1 MGRSSGN
8 DLLVAA
14 SRHGEPLIL
23 TKEQR
28 SRHLYV
34 TGSTGSGK
42 SKFLEYLIRQ
52 DILNWRKSGE
62 CGLLLLDPHGA
73 IYDGLMSWLARTSY
87 IYERPVVPIDL
98 RRDDWVVA
106 YNLLR
111 QREQVAASVVTD
123 NLVDALAYVWGAG
136 GTDQTPLFARI
147 ATAVFQALYEHKL
160 TLVEALK
167 ILEFSGHEFRA
178 ALARGTKDEATRVT
192 LEGLNAL
199 KPSDY
204 QAQVGSTHNR
214 FQRLLRNASLRSAF
228 GQTEVSFDFGQALRD
243 GGIVLVS
250 LATESGTVSQEN
262 ASTFATLMLADLW
275 TAAKERGKGSDP
287 KPFYLY
293 IDEFQRFV
301 SPTIAENLD
310 EARGFGLHLT
320 LAHQYPSQLIEA
332 SREYGQRLYESVME
346 NARSKVVFS
355 LSLRER
361 NLAPLADWLYSG
373 TYDPSRVKHELY
385 STKVMDYS
393 EETRGV
399 TARGTSRGTAR
410 SEARGTGVGAATA
423 HGETMSGTYDGVVLL
438 NPMQWSSSTSQVAT
452 STDTTTRGDS
462 ESESESESISEVPV
476 FIPIFGKE
484 LSSVQFSPLEE
495 QRFQAEQRI
504 MLQKDRHATARFLG
518 MHAPV
523 ELRTPDLPSRPADEE
538 SVEEHRQEQLAKWPF
553 VLSCEEAQA
562 RLEKRSAAI
571 TLPANAPETEP
582 VSYKRRVS
590 SRARMKAHVGSKED
604 TPGD

>member
-1 MGRSSGN
+1 MRRPRGN
-8 DLLVAA
+8 DLLIAT
-14 SRHGEPLIL
+14 SRQGEPLIL
-23 TKEQR
+23 TREQR

-42 SKFLEYLIRQ
+42 SEFLEHLIRQ
-52 DILNWRKSGE
+52 DIVNWRKSE

-73 IYDGLMSWLARTSY
+73 IYDGLMHWLPRTSY
-87 IYERPVVPIDL
+87 ISARPRPVIPIDL

-111 QREQVAASVVTD
+111 QREKVVASVVTD

-136 GTDQTPLFARI
+136 GTDQTPLFACI

-167 ILEFSGHEFRA
+167 ILEFSGHDFRA
-178 ALARGTKDEATRVT
+178 ALAKGTKDEATRVT

-199 KPSDY
+199 KPFDY
-204 QAQVGSTHNR
+204 QSQVGSTHRR
-214 FQRLLRNASLRSAF
+214 FQQLLRNESLRAAF
-228 GQTEVSFDFGQALRD
+228 GQTEVSFDFAQALSE
-243 GGIVLVS
+243 GAIVLVS
-250 LATESGTVSQEN
+250 LATEGGKVSQEN
-262 ASTFATLMLADLW
+262 ASTYATLMLADLW
-275 TAAKERGKGSDP
+275 TAAKKRGKGSDP

-332 SREYGQRLYESVME
+332 SREYGQRLYESVKSVME

-355 LSLRER
+355 LSLGER
-361 NLAPLADWLYSG
+361 NLAPLADWLYTG

-393 EETRGV
+393 EETRDITGR
-399 TARGTSRGTAR
+399 ATSRGTAR
-410 SEARGTGVGAATA
+410 SEARGAGESTGTGQTEIVSGA
-423 HGETMSGTYDGVVLL
+423 YDGGVLLL
-438 NPMQWSSSTSQVAT
+438 NPMQRSSGTSQMAT
-452 STDTTTRGDS
+452 STDSTTRGDT
-462 ESESESESISEVPV
+462 ESESESESVSEVPV

-484 LSSVQFSPLEE
+484 LSSVQFSSLEE
-495 QRFQAEQRI
+495 QSFQAKAADYDAERSACHRALSRHDCAGGTSYAGDTAATI
-504 MLQKDRHATARFLG
+504 ARRTTGARNLPNYHLCCLMMMRRHASKNG
-518 MHAPV
+518 
-523 ELRTPDLPSRPADEE
+523 TPLSLFPRSRPKP
-538 SVEEHRQEQLAKWPF
+538 SPLVINGGFLL
-553 VLSCEEAQA
+553 VLQ
-562 RLEKRSAAI
+562 
-571 TLPANAPETEP
+571 
-582 VSYKRRVS
+582 
-590 SRARMKAHVGSKED
+590 
-604 TPGD
+604 

>member
-1 MGRSSGN
+1 VASAGFSS
-8 DLLVAA
+8 
-14 SRHGEPLIL
+14 SI
-23 TKEQR
+23 
-28 SRHLYV
+28 
-34 TGSTGSGK
+34 
-42 SKFLEYLIRQ
+42 
-52 DILNWRKSGE
+52 
-62 CGLLLLDPHGA
+62 PHGA
-73 IYDGLMSWLARTSY
+73 IYDGLMAWLARTSH

-178 ALARGTKDEATRVT
+178 ALARGTKDEVSRVT

-214 FQRLLRNASLRSAF
+214 FQRLLRNVSLRAAF
-228 GQTEVSFDFGQALRD
+228 GQTEVSFDFGQALRE
-243 GGIVLVS
+243 GSIVLVS

-393 EETRGV
+393 EETREV
-399 TARGTSRGTAR
+399 TAHGTSRGTAR
-410 SEARGTGVGAATA
+410 SEARGTGVGQPQGRVRLRA
-423 HGETMSGTYDGVVLL
+423 G
-438 NPMQWSSSTSQVAT
+438 
-452 STDTTTRGDS
+452 
-462 ESESESESISEVPV
+462 
-476 FIPIFGKE
+476 
-484 LSSVQFSPLEE
+484 
-495 QRFQAEQRI
+495 
-504 MLQKDRHATARFLG
+504 G
-518 MHAPV
+518 M
-523 ELRTPDLPSRPADEE
+523 TGY
-538 SVEEHRQEQLAKWPF
+538 
-553 VLSCEEAQA
+553 C
-562 RLEKRSAAI
+562 
-571 TLPANAPETEP
+571 
-582 VSYKRRVS
+582 Y
-590 SRARMKAHVGSKED
+590 
-604 TPGD
+604 

>member
-1 MGRSSGN
+1 
-8 DLLVAA
+8 
-14 SRHGEPLIL
+14 
-23 TKEQR
+23 
-28 SRHLYV
+28 
-34 TGSTGSGK
+34 
-42 SKFLEYLIRQ
+42 
-52 DILNWRKSGE
+52 
-62 CGLLLLDPHGA
+62 
-73 IYDGLMSWLARTSY
+73 
-87 IYERPVVPIDL
+87 
-98 RRDDWVVA
+98 
-106 YNLLR
+106 
-111 QREQVAASVVTD
+111 
-123 NLVDALAYVWGAG
+123 
-136 GTDQTPLFARI
+136 
-147 ATAVFQALYEHKL
+147 
-160 TLVEALK
+160 VEALK

-243 GGIVLVS
+243 GSIVLVS

-399 TARGTSRGTAR
+399 TGHGTSRGTAR
-410 SEARGTGVGAATA
+410 SEARGTGVGAAT
-423 HGETMSGTYDGVVLL
+423 GQTETMSGAYDEVLLL

-462 ESESESESISEVPV
+462 ESGSESESVSEVPV
-476 FIPIFGKE
+476 FVPVFGKE

-504 MLQKDRHATARFLG
+504 MMQKDRHATARFLG
-518 MHAPV
+518 MTEPV
-523 ELRTPDLPSRPADEE
+523 ELRTPELSSRPGNEE

-553 VLSCEEAQA
+553 VLSSEEAQA

-571 TLPANAPETEP
+571 ALPSIAPETEP
-582 VSYKRRVS
+582 RSYKRRVG
-590 SRARMKAHVGSKED
+590 SRATIKKHVGSED
-604 TPGD
+604 DTSRG